1 MRRRIAPDFETY
13 VKAVERMKRQMAG
26 HNPTAEELNILC
38 QLAGGILENVP
49 EEREYALK
57 ITRYIKECVRLF
69 FANGDTSYASVYT
82 NVLLVE
88 ARNRVVD
95 SALIYLEKN
104 RQPDRKF
111 YMPRREM
118 FIKHGIVQGLQD
130 LLDDKIDFL
139 SVSLPPGVG
148 KLLADDTPVLTTQG
162 FKKHGDLQV
171 GDFVYG
177 LDGYPKKVLH
187 VFPKDKADCKIT
199 FTNGEVIKCH
209 ENHEWL
215 VYNRHKQKE
224 ELIAAGELFNAKL
237 ETGIPNTRGHRYHYM
252 LPNREAFTDFKIEL
266 PVQPYTFGVWLG
278 NGKNQGQTI
287 CGAYD
292 DLEIEKRAIEEEGYL
307 EQWRTVHKD
316 TGVLYIG
323 FSRKLK
329 DDLQKIGLCHSR
341 RRVEKYIPDVYF
353 TASKKQRLELLA
365 GLIDTDGTRNGQK
378 YIFST
383 TTESLRDGFIKL
395 VSTFGWRCC
404 VVKHEPKVST
414 SGIVG
419 RNPVYSIGFSPDCAI
434 PCRLAR
440 KQLETFAQ
448 KRRIAIKSIER
459 CEPEQGNCIEVEGG
473 YYCVGNTM
481 LPTHNSTI
489 EIFFLALVG
498 GYWPN
503 CFNLSSAH
511 SSIMTRSIFDGI
523 AEIIDDPVEYCWHE
537 IFPDVHERSR
547 SAKDTVINMG
557 RAGRFKTWTMRSIDG
572 SLTGATR
579 ANLFLTMDDMVSG
592 IEEALNKTR
601 METLWVKVSNDLL
614 SRRMDGCKTLCFAT
628 RWSVHDPIGKLQE
641 RNSDNPRARFIAVP
655 ALDEDG
661 NSNFD
666 YPGGFTTKYFMQ
678 QKDFMDDISF
688 DALYQQ
694 KPIEREG
701 LLFPSDQIRR
711 FVRKDKDRYTKDG
724 QLIDSMVDTVIMPD
738 RKPDA
743 IWAVCDTKDKGSD
756 FESMPIAYQY
766 DQDLFIVD
774 VIFDDNTEYEVLDRK
789 TADMLLKY
797 NPHKTKFESNNAGSR
812 VAYTIQSMIDE
823 ERRKGKVCR
832 VDIEQQYTTAN
843 KETKILV
850 NSSWILKHCY
860 FLHHSQYMP
869 KDDYGKFMSNVCEY
883 TTKGKVPHDDAPD
896 SLAML
901 AEYVQG
907 FGYAEEAAIVAS
919 PLAWRR

>member
-57 ITRYIKECVRLF
+57 ITRYIKECIRLF

-118 FIKHGIVQGLQD
+118 FLKQGIIQGLQD
-130 LLDDKIDFL
+130 LLDDKLDFL

-148 KLLADDTPVLTTQG
+148 K
-162 FKKHGDLQV
+162 
-171 GDFVYG
+171 
-177 LDGYPKKVLH
+177 
-187 VFPKDKADCKIT
+187 
-199 FTNGEVIKCH
+199 
-209 ENHEWL
+209 
-215 VYNRHKQKE
+215 
-224 ELIAAGELFNAKL
+224 
-237 ETGIPNTRGHRYHYM
+237 
-252 LPNREAFTDFKIEL
+252 
-266 PVQPYTFGVWLG
+266 
-278 NGKNQGQTI
+278 
-287 CGAYD
+287 
-292 DLEIEKRAIEEEGYL
+292 
-307 EQWRTVHKD
+307 
-316 TGVLYIG
+316 
-323 FSRKLK
+323 
-329 DDLQKIGLCHSR
+329 
-341 RRVEKYIPDVYF
+341 
-353 TASKKQRLELLA
+353 TA
-365 GLIDTDGTRNGQK
+365 
-378 YIFST
+378 
-383 TTESLRDGFIKL
+383 
-395 VSTFGWRCC
+395 
-404 VVKHEPKVST
+404 
-414 SGIVG
+414 
-419 RNPVYSIGFSPDCAI
+419 
-434 PCRLAR
+434 
-440 KQLETFAQ
+440 
-448 KRRIAIKSIER
+448 
-459 CEPEQGNCIEVEGG
+459 
-473 YYCVGNTM
+473 
-481 LPTHNSTI
+481 I
-489 EIFFLALVG
+489 EIFFLSLIG

-711 FVRKDKDRYTKDG
+711 FVKKDKDRYTKDG
-724 QLIDSMVDTVIMPD
+724 QLIDSMVDTVVMPD

-789 TADMLLKY
+789 TTDMLLKY

-869 KDDYGKFMSNVCEY
+869 KDDHEQCVRIHHEG
-883 TTKGKVPHDDAPD
+883 
-896 SLAML
+896 
-901 AEYVQG
+901 QG
-907 FGYAEEAAIVAS
+907 PS
-919 PLAWRR
+919 R

>member
-57 ITRYIKECVRLF
+57 ITRYIKECIRLF

-111 YMPRREM
+111 YMPRRDM
-118 FIKHGIVQGLQD
+118 FLKQGIIQGLQD
-130 LLDDKIDFL
+130 LLDDKLDFL

-148 KLLADDTPVLTTQG
+148 KT
-162 FKKHGDLQV
+162 
-171 GDFVYG
+171 
-177 LDGYPKKVLH
+177 
-187 VFPKDKADCKIT
+187 
-199 FTNGEVIKCH
+199 
-209 ENHEWL
+209 
-215 VYNRHKQKE
+215 
-224 ELIAAGELFNAKL
+224 
-237 ETGIPNTRGHRYHYM
+237 
-252 LPNREAFTDFKIEL
+252 
-266 PVQPYTFGVWLG
+266 
-278 NGKNQGQTI
+278 
-287 CGAYD
+287 
-292 DLEIEKRAIEEEGYL
+292 
-307 EQWRTVHKD
+307 
-316 TGVLYIG
+316 
-323 FSRKLK
+323 
-329 DDLQKIGLCHSR
+329 
-341 RRVEKYIPDVYF
+341 
-353 TASKKQRLELLA
+353 
-365 GLIDTDGTRNGQK
+365 
-378 YIFST
+378 
-383 TTESLRDGFIKL
+383 
-395 VSTFGWRCC
+395 
-404 VVKHEPKVST
+404 
-414 SGIVG
+414 
-419 RNPVYSIGFSPDCAI
+419 
-434 PCRLAR
+434 
-440 KQLETFAQ
+440 
-448 KRRIAIKSIER
+448 
-459 CEPEQGNCIEVEGG
+459 
-473 YYCVGNTM
+473 
-481 LPTHNSTI
+481 TI
-489 EIFFLALVG
+489 EIFFLSLIG

-701 LLFPSDQIRR
+701 LLFPSDQMRR
-711 FVRKDKDRYTKDG
+711 FVKKDKDRYTNDG
-724 QLIDSMVDTVIMPD
+724 QLIDSMVDTVVMPD

-832 VDIEQQYTTAN
+832 VDIEQQYTTTN

-860 FLHHSQYMP
+860 FLHHSQYAP

>member
-26 HNPTAEELNILC
+26 HNPTTEELNILC

-57 ITRYIKECVRLF
+57 ITRYIKECIRLF

-111 YMPRREM
+111 YMPRRDM
-118 FIKHGIVQGLQD
+118 FLKQGIIQGLQD
-130 LLDDKIDFL
+130 LLDDKLDFL

-148 KLLADDTPVLTTQG
+148 KT
-162 FKKHGDLQV
+162 
-171 GDFVYG
+171 
-177 LDGYPKKVLH
+177 
-187 VFPKDKADCKIT
+187 
-199 FTNGEVIKCH
+199 
-209 ENHEWL
+209 
-215 VYNRHKQKE
+215 
-224 ELIAAGELFNAKL
+224 
-237 ETGIPNTRGHRYHYM
+237 
-252 LPNREAFTDFKIEL
+252 
-266 PVQPYTFGVWLG
+266 
-278 NGKNQGQTI
+278 
-287 CGAYD
+287 
-292 DLEIEKRAIEEEGYL
+292 
-307 EQWRTVHKD
+307 
-316 TGVLYIG
+316 
-323 FSRKLK
+323 
-329 DDLQKIGLCHSR
+329 
-341 RRVEKYIPDVYF
+341 
-353 TASKKQRLELLA
+353 
-365 GLIDTDGTRNGQK
+365 
-378 YIFST
+378 
-383 TTESLRDGFIKL
+383 
-395 VSTFGWRCC
+395 
-404 VVKHEPKVST
+404 
-414 SGIVG
+414 
-419 RNPVYSIGFSPDCAI
+419 
-434 PCRLAR
+434 
-440 KQLETFAQ
+440 
-448 KRRIAIKSIER
+448 
-459 CEPEQGNCIEVEGG
+459 
-473 YYCVGNTM
+473 
-481 LPTHNSTI
+481 TI
-489 EIFFLALVG
+489 EIFFLSLIG

-655 ALDEDG
+655 ALDENG
-661 NSNFD
+661 ESNFD

-724 QLIDSMVDTVIMPD
+724 QLIDSMVDTVVMPD

-860 FLHHSQYMP
+860 FLHHSQYLP
-869 KDDYGKFMSNVCEY
+869 KDDYGRFMSNVCEY

>member
-57 ITRYIKECVRLF
+57 ITRYIKECIRLF

-118 FIKHGIVQGLQD
+118 FLKQGIIQGLQD
-130 LLDDKIDFL
+130 LLDDKLDFL

-148 KLLADDTPVLTTQG
+148 KT
-162 FKKHGDLQV
+162 
-171 GDFVYG
+171 
-177 LDGYPKKVLH
+177 
-187 VFPKDKADCKIT
+187 
-199 FTNGEVIKCH
+199 
-209 ENHEWL
+209 
-215 VYNRHKQKE
+215 
-224 ELIAAGELFNAKL
+224 
-237 ETGIPNTRGHRYHYM
+237 
-252 LPNREAFTDFKIEL
+252 
-266 PVQPYTFGVWLG
+266 
-278 NGKNQGQTI
+278 
-287 CGAYD
+287 
-292 DLEIEKRAIEEEGYL
+292 
-307 EQWRTVHKD
+307 
-316 TGVLYIG
+316 
-323 FSRKLK
+323 
-329 DDLQKIGLCHSR
+329 
-341 RRVEKYIPDVYF
+341 
-353 TASKKQRLELLA
+353 
-365 GLIDTDGTRNGQK
+365 
-378 YIFST
+378 
-383 TTESLRDGFIKL
+383 
-395 VSTFGWRCC
+395 
-404 VVKHEPKVST
+404 
-414 SGIVG
+414 
-419 RNPVYSIGFSPDCAI
+419 
-434 PCRLAR
+434 
-440 KQLETFAQ
+440 
-448 KRRIAIKSIER
+448 
-459 CEPEQGNCIEVEGG
+459 
-473 YYCVGNTM
+473 
-481 LPTHNSTI
+481 TI
-489 EIFFLALVG
+489 EIFFLSLIG

-579 ANLFLTMDDMVSG
+579 ANLLLTMDDMVSG

-711 FVRKDKDRYTKDG
+711 FVKRDKDRYTKDG

-738 RKPDA
+738 RTPDA

>member
-57 ITRYIKECVRLF
+57 ITRYIKECIRLF

-118 FIKHGIVQGLQD
+118 FLKQGIIQGLQD
-130 LLDDKIDFL
+130 LLDDKLDFL

-148 KLLADDTPVLTTQG
+148 KT
-162 FKKHGDLQV
+162 
-171 GDFVYG
+171 
-177 LDGYPKKVLH
+177 
-187 VFPKDKADCKIT
+187 
-199 FTNGEVIKCH
+199 
-209 ENHEWL
+209 
-215 VYNRHKQKE
+215 
-224 ELIAAGELFNAKL
+224 
-237 ETGIPNTRGHRYHYM
+237 
-252 LPNREAFTDFKIEL
+252 
-266 PVQPYTFGVWLG
+266 
-278 NGKNQGQTI
+278 
-287 CGAYD
+287 
-292 DLEIEKRAIEEEGYL
+292 
-307 EQWRTVHKD
+307 
-316 TGVLYIG
+316 
-323 FSRKLK
+323 
-329 DDLQKIGLCHSR
+329 
-341 RRVEKYIPDVYF
+341 
-353 TASKKQRLELLA
+353 
-365 GLIDTDGTRNGQK
+365 
-378 YIFST
+378 
-383 TTESLRDGFIKL
+383 
-395 VSTFGWRCC
+395 
-404 VVKHEPKVST
+404 
-414 SGIVG
+414 
-419 RNPVYSIGFSPDCAI
+419 
-434 PCRLAR
+434 
-440 KQLETFAQ
+440 
-448 KRRIAIKSIER
+448 
-459 CEPEQGNCIEVEGG
+459 
-473 YYCVGNTM
+473 
-481 LPTHNSTI
+481 TI
-489 EIFFLALVG
+489 EIFFLSLIG

-666 YPGGFTTKYFMQ
+666 YPGGFTTKYFLQ

-711 FVRKDKDRYTKDG
+711 FVKKDKDRYTKDG
-724 QLIDSMVDTVIMPD
+724 QLIDSMVDTVVMPD

-860 FLHHSQYMP
+860 FLHHSQYAP

>member
-26 HNPTAEELNILC
+26 HNPTTEELNILC

-57 ITRYIKECVRLF
+57 ITRYIKECIRLF

-118 FIKHGIVQGLQD
+118 FLKQGIIQGLQD
-130 LLDDKIDFL
+130 LLDDKLDFL

-148 KLLADDTPVLTTQG
+148 KT
-162 FKKHGDLQV
+162 
-171 GDFVYG
+171 
-177 LDGYPKKVLH
+177 
-187 VFPKDKADCKIT
+187 
-199 FTNGEVIKCH
+199 
-209 ENHEWL
+209 
-215 VYNRHKQKE
+215 
-224 ELIAAGELFNAKL
+224 
-237 ETGIPNTRGHRYHYM
+237 
-252 LPNREAFTDFKIEL
+252 
-266 PVQPYTFGVWLG
+266 
-278 NGKNQGQTI
+278 
-287 CGAYD
+287 
-292 DLEIEKRAIEEEGYL
+292 
-307 EQWRTVHKD
+307 
-316 TGVLYIG
+316 
-323 FSRKLK
+323 
-329 DDLQKIGLCHSR
+329 
-341 RRVEKYIPDVYF
+341 
-353 TASKKQRLELLA
+353 
-365 GLIDTDGTRNGQK
+365 
-378 YIFST
+378 
-383 TTESLRDGFIKL
+383 
-395 VSTFGWRCC
+395 
-404 VVKHEPKVST
+404 
-414 SGIVG
+414 
-419 RNPVYSIGFSPDCAI
+419 
-434 PCRLAR
+434 
-440 KQLETFAQ
+440 
-448 KRRIAIKSIER
+448 
-459 CEPEQGNCIEVEGG
+459 
-473 YYCVGNTM
+473 
-481 LPTHNSTI
+481 TI
-489 EIFFLALVG
+489 EIFFLSLIG

-711 FVRKDKDRYTKDG
+711 FVKKDKDRYTKDG
-724 QLIDSMVDTVIMPD
+724 QLIDSMVDTVVMPD

-860 FLHHSQYMP
+860 FLHHSQYAP

>member
-57 ITRYIKECVRLF
+57 ITRYIKEVVRLF

-118 FIKHGIVQGLQD
+118 FLKQGIIQGLQD
-130 LLDDKIDFL
+130 LLDDKLDFL

-148 KLLADDTPVLTTQG
+148 KT
-162 FKKHGDLQV
+162 
-171 GDFVYG
+171 
-177 LDGYPKKVLH
+177 
-187 VFPKDKADCKIT
+187 
-199 FTNGEVIKCH
+199 
-209 ENHEWL
+209 
-215 VYNRHKQKE
+215 
-224 ELIAAGELFNAKL
+224 
-237 ETGIPNTRGHRYHYM
+237 
-252 LPNREAFTDFKIEL
+252 
-266 PVQPYTFGVWLG
+266 
-278 NGKNQGQTI
+278 
-287 CGAYD
+287 
-292 DLEIEKRAIEEEGYL
+292 
-307 EQWRTVHKD
+307 
-316 TGVLYIG
+316 
-323 FSRKLK
+323 
-329 DDLQKIGLCHSR
+329 
-341 RRVEKYIPDVYF
+341 
-353 TASKKQRLELLA
+353 
-365 GLIDTDGTRNGQK
+365 
-378 YIFST
+378 
-383 TTESLRDGFIKL
+383 
-395 VSTFGWRCC
+395 
-404 VVKHEPKVST
+404 
-414 SGIVG
+414 
-419 RNPVYSIGFSPDCAI
+419 
-434 PCRLAR
+434 
-440 KQLETFAQ
+440 
-448 KRRIAIKSIER
+448 
-459 CEPEQGNCIEVEGG
+459 
-473 YYCVGNTM
+473 
-481 LPTHNSTI
+481 TI
-489 EIFFLALVG
+489 EIFFLSLIG

-655 ALDEDG
+655 ALDENG
-661 NSNFD
+661 ESNFD

-711 FVRKDKDRYTKDG
+711 FVKKDKDRYTKDG
-724 QLIDSMVDTVIMPD
+724 QLIDSMVDTVVMPD

>member
-57 ITRYIKECVRLF
+57 ITRYIKECIRLF

-118 FIKHGIVQGLQD
+118 FLKQGIIQGLQD
-130 LLDDKIDFL
+130 LLDDKLDFL

-148 KLLADDTPVLTTQG
+148 KT
-162 FKKHGDLQV
+162 
-171 GDFVYG
+171 
-177 LDGYPKKVLH
+177 
-187 VFPKDKADCKIT
+187 
-199 FTNGEVIKCH
+199 
-209 ENHEWL
+209 
-215 VYNRHKQKE
+215 
-224 ELIAAGELFNAKL
+224 
-237 ETGIPNTRGHRYHYM
+237 
-252 LPNREAFTDFKIEL
+252 
-266 PVQPYTFGVWLG
+266 
-278 NGKNQGQTI
+278 
-287 CGAYD
+287 
-292 DLEIEKRAIEEEGYL
+292 
-307 EQWRTVHKD
+307 
-316 TGVLYIG
+316 
-323 FSRKLK
+323 
-329 DDLQKIGLCHSR
+329 
-341 RRVEKYIPDVYF
+341 
-353 TASKKQRLELLA
+353 
-365 GLIDTDGTRNGQK
+365 
-378 YIFST
+378 
-383 TTESLRDGFIKL
+383 
-395 VSTFGWRCC
+395 
-404 VVKHEPKVST
+404 
-414 SGIVG
+414 
-419 RNPVYSIGFSPDCAI
+419 
-434 PCRLAR
+434 
-440 KQLETFAQ
+440 
-448 KRRIAIKSIER
+448 
-459 CEPEQGNCIEVEGG
+459 
-473 YYCVGNTM
+473 
-481 LPTHNSTI
+481 TI
-489 EIFFLALVG
+489 EIFFLSLIG

-655 ALDEDG
+655 ALDENG
-661 NSNFD
+661 ESNFD

-711 FVRKDKDRYTKDG
+711 FVKKDKDRYTKDG
-724 QLIDSMVDTVIMPD
+724 QLIDSMVDTVVMPD

-860 FLHHSQYMP
+860 FLHHSQYVP

>member
-26 HNPTAEELNILC
+26 HNPTTEELNILC

-57 ITRYIKECVRLF
+57 ITRYIKECIRLF

-111 YMPRREM
+111 YMPRRDM
-118 FIKHGIVQGLQD
+118 FLKQGIIQGLQD
-130 LLDDKIDFL
+130 LLDDKLDFL

-148 KLLADDTPVLTTQG
+148 KT
-162 FKKHGDLQV
+162 
-171 GDFVYG
+171 
-177 LDGYPKKVLH
+177 
-187 VFPKDKADCKIT
+187 
-199 FTNGEVIKCH
+199 
-209 ENHEWL
+209 
-215 VYNRHKQKE
+215 
-224 ELIAAGELFNAKL
+224 
-237 ETGIPNTRGHRYHYM
+237 
-252 LPNREAFTDFKIEL
+252 
-266 PVQPYTFGVWLG
+266 
-278 NGKNQGQTI
+278 
-287 CGAYD
+287 
-292 DLEIEKRAIEEEGYL
+292 
-307 EQWRTVHKD
+307 
-316 TGVLYIG
+316 
-323 FSRKLK
+323 
-329 DDLQKIGLCHSR
+329 
-341 RRVEKYIPDVYF
+341 
-353 TASKKQRLELLA
+353 
-365 GLIDTDGTRNGQK
+365 
-378 YIFST
+378 
-383 TTESLRDGFIKL
+383 
-395 VSTFGWRCC
+395 
-404 VVKHEPKVST
+404 
-414 SGIVG
+414 
-419 RNPVYSIGFSPDCAI
+419 
-434 PCRLAR
+434 
-440 KQLETFAQ
+440 
-448 KRRIAIKSIER
+448 
-459 CEPEQGNCIEVEGG
+459 
-473 YYCVGNTM
+473 
-481 LPTHNSTI
+481 TI
-489 EIFFLALVG
+489 EIFFLSLIG

-655 ALDEDG
+655 ALDENG
-661 NSNFD
+661 ESNFD

-724 QLIDSMVDTVIMPD
+724 QLIDSMVDTVVMPD

-789 TADMLLKY
+789 TTDMLLKY

-860 FLHHSQYMP
+860 FLHHSQYLP
-869 KDDYGKFMSNVCEY
+869 KDDYGRFMSNVCEY

>member
-57 ITRYIKECVRLF
+57 ITRYIKEVVRLF

-118 FIKHGIVQGLQD
+118 FLKQGIIQGLQD
-130 LLDDKIDFL
+130 LLDDKLDFL

-148 KLLADDTPVLTTQG
+148 KT
-162 FKKHGDLQV
+162 
-171 GDFVYG
+171 
-177 LDGYPKKVLH
+177 
-187 VFPKDKADCKIT
+187 
-199 FTNGEVIKCH
+199 
-209 ENHEWL
+209 
-215 VYNRHKQKE
+215 
-224 ELIAAGELFNAKL
+224 
-237 ETGIPNTRGHRYHYM
+237 
-252 LPNREAFTDFKIEL
+252 
-266 PVQPYTFGVWLG
+266 
-278 NGKNQGQTI
+278 
-287 CGAYD
+287 
-292 DLEIEKRAIEEEGYL
+292 
-307 EQWRTVHKD
+307 
-316 TGVLYIG
+316 
-323 FSRKLK
+323 
-329 DDLQKIGLCHSR
+329 
-341 RRVEKYIPDVYF
+341 
-353 TASKKQRLELLA
+353 
-365 GLIDTDGTRNGQK
+365 
-378 YIFST
+378 
-383 TTESLRDGFIKL
+383 
-395 VSTFGWRCC
+395 
-404 VVKHEPKVST
+404 
-414 SGIVG
+414 
-419 RNPVYSIGFSPDCAI
+419 
-434 PCRLAR
+434 
-440 KQLETFAQ
+440 
-448 KRRIAIKSIER
+448 
-459 CEPEQGNCIEVEGG
+459 
-473 YYCVGNTM
+473 
-481 LPTHNSTI
+481 TI
-489 EIFFLALVG
+489 EIFFLSLIG

-655 ALDEDG
+655 ALDENG
-661 NSNFD
+661 ESNFD

-711 FVRKDKDRYTKDG
+711 FVCKDKDRYTKDG

-907 FGYAEEAAIVAS
+907 FGYSEEAAIVAS

>member
-118 FIKHGIVQGLQD
+118 FLKQGIIQGLQD
-130 LLDDKIDFL
+130 LLDDKLDFL

-148 KLLADDTPVLTTQG
+148 KT
-162 FKKHGDLQV
+162 
-171 GDFVYG
+171 
-177 LDGYPKKVLH
+177 
-187 VFPKDKADCKIT
+187 
-199 FTNGEVIKCH
+199 
-209 ENHEWL
+209 
-215 VYNRHKQKE
+215 
-224 ELIAAGELFNAKL
+224 
-237 ETGIPNTRGHRYHYM
+237 
-252 LPNREAFTDFKIEL
+252 
-266 PVQPYTFGVWLG
+266 
-278 NGKNQGQTI
+278 
-287 CGAYD
+287 
-292 DLEIEKRAIEEEGYL
+292 
-307 EQWRTVHKD
+307 
-316 TGVLYIG
+316 
-323 FSRKLK
+323 
-329 DDLQKIGLCHSR
+329 
-341 RRVEKYIPDVYF
+341 
-353 TASKKQRLELLA
+353 
-365 GLIDTDGTRNGQK
+365 
-378 YIFST
+378 
-383 TTESLRDGFIKL
+383 
-395 VSTFGWRCC
+395 
-404 VVKHEPKVST
+404 
-414 SGIVG
+414 
-419 RNPVYSIGFSPDCAI
+419 
-434 PCRLAR
+434 
-440 KQLETFAQ
+440 
-448 KRRIAIKSIER
+448 
-459 CEPEQGNCIEVEGG
+459 
-473 YYCVGNTM
+473 
-481 LPTHNSTI
+481 TI
-489 EIFFLALVG
+489 EIFFLSLIG

-641 RNSDNPRARFIAVP
+641 RNADNPRARFIAVP

-711 FVRKDKDRYTKDG
+711 FVKKDKDRYTKDG
-724 QLIDSMVDTVIMPD
+724 QLIDNMVDTVIMPD
-738 RKPDA
+738 RTPDA

-907 FGYAEEAAIVAS
+907 FGYSEEAAIVAS

>member
-57 ITRYIKECVRLF
+57 ITRYIKECIRLF

-118 FIKHGIVQGLQD
+118 FLKQGIIQGLQD
-130 LLDDKIDFL
+130 LLDDKLDFL

-148 KLLADDTPVLTTQG
+148 KT
-162 FKKHGDLQV
+162 
-171 GDFVYG
+171 
-177 LDGYPKKVLH
+177 
-187 VFPKDKADCKIT
+187 
-199 FTNGEVIKCH
+199 
-209 ENHEWL
+209 
-215 VYNRHKQKE
+215 
-224 ELIAAGELFNAKL
+224 
-237 ETGIPNTRGHRYHYM
+237 
-252 LPNREAFTDFKIEL
+252 
-266 PVQPYTFGVWLG
+266 
-278 NGKNQGQTI
+278 
-287 CGAYD
+287 
-292 DLEIEKRAIEEEGYL
+292 
-307 EQWRTVHKD
+307 
-316 TGVLYIG
+316 
-323 FSRKLK
+323 
-329 DDLQKIGLCHSR
+329 
-341 RRVEKYIPDVYF
+341 
-353 TASKKQRLELLA
+353 
-365 GLIDTDGTRNGQK
+365 
-378 YIFST
+378 
-383 TTESLRDGFIKL
+383 
-395 VSTFGWRCC
+395 
-404 VVKHEPKVST
+404 
-414 SGIVG
+414 
-419 RNPVYSIGFSPDCAI
+419 
-434 PCRLAR
+434 
-440 KQLETFAQ
+440 
-448 KRRIAIKSIER
+448 
-459 CEPEQGNCIEVEGG
+459 
-473 YYCVGNTM
+473 
-481 LPTHNSTI
+481 TI
-489 EIFFLALVG
+489 EIFFLSLIG

>member
-57 ITRYIKECVRLF
+57 ITRYIKECIRLF

-111 YMPRREM
+111 YMPRRDM
-118 FIKHGIVQGLQD
+118 FLKQGIIQGLQD
-130 LLDDKIDFL
+130 LLDDKLDFL

-148 KLLADDTPVLTTQG
+148 KT
-162 FKKHGDLQV
+162 
-171 GDFVYG
+171 
-177 LDGYPKKVLH
+177 
-187 VFPKDKADCKIT
+187 
-199 FTNGEVIKCH
+199 
-209 ENHEWL
+209 
-215 VYNRHKQKE
+215 
-224 ELIAAGELFNAKL
+224 
-237 ETGIPNTRGHRYHYM
+237 
-252 LPNREAFTDFKIEL
+252 
-266 PVQPYTFGVWLG
+266 
-278 NGKNQGQTI
+278 
-287 CGAYD
+287 
-292 DLEIEKRAIEEEGYL
+292 
-307 EQWRTVHKD
+307 
-316 TGVLYIG
+316 
-323 FSRKLK
+323 
-329 DDLQKIGLCHSR
+329 
-341 RRVEKYIPDVYF
+341 
-353 TASKKQRLELLA
+353 
-365 GLIDTDGTRNGQK
+365 
-378 YIFST
+378 
-383 TTESLRDGFIKL
+383 
-395 VSTFGWRCC
+395 
-404 VVKHEPKVST
+404 
-414 SGIVG
+414 
-419 RNPVYSIGFSPDCAI
+419 
-434 PCRLAR
+434 
-440 KQLETFAQ
+440 
-448 KRRIAIKSIER
+448 
-459 CEPEQGNCIEVEGG
+459 
-473 YYCVGNTM
+473 
-481 LPTHNSTI
+481 TI
-489 EIFFLALVG
+489 EIFFLSLIG

-655 ALDEDG
+655 ALDENG
-661 NSNFD
+661 ESNFD

-711 FVRKDKDRYTKDG
+711 FVKKDKDRYTKDG
-724 QLIDSMVDTVIMPD
+724 QLIDSMVDTVVMPD

-860 FLHHSQYMP
+860 FLHHSQYAP

-907 FGYAEEAAIVAS
+907 FGYSEEAAIVAS

>member
-57 ITRYIKECVRLF
+57 ITRYIKECIRLF

-118 FIKHGIVQGLQD
+118 FLKQGIIQGLQD
-130 LLDDKIDFL
+130 LLDDKLDFL

-148 KLLADDTPVLTTQG
+148 KT
-162 FKKHGDLQV
+162 
-171 GDFVYG
+171 
-177 LDGYPKKVLH
+177 
-187 VFPKDKADCKIT
+187 
-199 FTNGEVIKCH
+199 
-209 ENHEWL
+209 
-215 VYNRHKQKE
+215 
-224 ELIAAGELFNAKL
+224 
-237 ETGIPNTRGHRYHYM
+237 
-252 LPNREAFTDFKIEL
+252 
-266 PVQPYTFGVWLG
+266 
-278 NGKNQGQTI
+278 
-287 CGAYD
+287 
-292 DLEIEKRAIEEEGYL
+292 
-307 EQWRTVHKD
+307 
-316 TGVLYIG
+316 
-323 FSRKLK
+323 
-329 DDLQKIGLCHSR
+329 
-341 RRVEKYIPDVYF
+341 
-353 TASKKQRLELLA
+353 
-365 GLIDTDGTRNGQK
+365 
-378 YIFST
+378 
-383 TTESLRDGFIKL
+383 
-395 VSTFGWRCC
+395 
-404 VVKHEPKVST
+404 
-414 SGIVG
+414 
-419 RNPVYSIGFSPDCAI
+419 
-434 PCRLAR
+434 
-440 KQLETFAQ
+440 
-448 KRRIAIKSIER
+448 
-459 CEPEQGNCIEVEGG
+459 
-473 YYCVGNTM
+473 
-481 LPTHNSTI
+481 TI
-489 EIFFLALVG
+489 EIFFLSLIG

-655 ALDEDG
+655 ALDENG
-661 NSNFD
+661 ESNFD
-666 YPGGFTTKYFMQ
+666 YPGGFTTKYFLQ

-711 FVRKDKDRYTKDG
+711 FVKKDKDRYTKDG
-724 QLIDSMVDTVIMPD
+724 QLIDSMVDTVVMPD

-860 FLHHSQYMP
+860 FLHHSQYVP

>member
-57 ITRYIKECVRLF
+57 ITRYIKEVVRLF

-118 FIKHGIVQGLQD
+118 FLKQGIIQGLQD
-130 LLDDKIDFL
+130 LLDDKLDFL

-148 KLLADDTPVLTTQG
+148 KT
-162 FKKHGDLQV
+162 
-171 GDFVYG
+171 
-177 LDGYPKKVLH
+177 
-187 VFPKDKADCKIT
+187 
-199 FTNGEVIKCH
+199 
-209 ENHEWL
+209 
-215 VYNRHKQKE
+215 
-224 ELIAAGELFNAKL
+224 
-237 ETGIPNTRGHRYHYM
+237 
-252 LPNREAFTDFKIEL
+252 
-266 PVQPYTFGVWLG
+266 
-278 NGKNQGQTI
+278 
-287 CGAYD
+287 
-292 DLEIEKRAIEEEGYL
+292 
-307 EQWRTVHKD
+307 
-316 TGVLYIG
+316 
-323 FSRKLK
+323 
-329 DDLQKIGLCHSR
+329 
-341 RRVEKYIPDVYF
+341 
-353 TASKKQRLELLA
+353 
-365 GLIDTDGTRNGQK
+365 
-378 YIFST
+378 
-383 TTESLRDGFIKL
+383 
-395 VSTFGWRCC
+395 
-404 VVKHEPKVST
+404 
-414 SGIVG
+414 
-419 RNPVYSIGFSPDCAI
+419 
-434 PCRLAR
+434 
-440 KQLETFAQ
+440 
-448 KRRIAIKSIER
+448 
-459 CEPEQGNCIEVEGG
+459 
-473 YYCVGNTM
+473 
-481 LPTHNSTI
+481 TI
-489 EIFFLALVG
+489 EIFFLSLIG

-666 YPGGFTTKYFMQ
+666 YPGGFTTKYFLQ

-711 FVRKDKDRYTKDG
+711 FVKKDKDRYTKDG
-724 QLIDSMVDTVIMPD
+724 QLIDSMVDTVVMPD

-860 FLHHSQYMP
+860 FLHHSQYVP

>member
-57 ITRYIKECVRLF
+57 ITRYIKECIRLF

-118 FIKHGIVQGLQD
+118 FLKQGIIQGLQD
-130 LLDDKIDFL
+130 LLDDKLDFL

-148 KLLADDTPVLTTQG
+148 KT
-162 FKKHGDLQV
+162 
-171 GDFVYG
+171 
-177 LDGYPKKVLH
+177 
-187 VFPKDKADCKIT
+187 
-199 FTNGEVIKCH
+199 
-209 ENHEWL
+209 
-215 VYNRHKQKE
+215 
-224 ELIAAGELFNAKL
+224 
-237 ETGIPNTRGHRYHYM
+237 
-252 LPNREAFTDFKIEL
+252 
-266 PVQPYTFGVWLG
+266 
-278 NGKNQGQTI
+278 
-287 CGAYD
+287 
-292 DLEIEKRAIEEEGYL
+292 
-307 EQWRTVHKD
+307 
-316 TGVLYIG
+316 
-323 FSRKLK
+323 
-329 DDLQKIGLCHSR
+329 
-341 RRVEKYIPDVYF
+341 
-353 TASKKQRLELLA
+353 
-365 GLIDTDGTRNGQK
+365 
-378 YIFST
+378 
-383 TTESLRDGFIKL
+383 
-395 VSTFGWRCC
+395 
-404 VVKHEPKVST
+404 
-414 SGIVG
+414 
-419 RNPVYSIGFSPDCAI
+419 
-434 PCRLAR
+434 
-440 KQLETFAQ
+440 
-448 KRRIAIKSIER
+448 
-459 CEPEQGNCIEVEGG
+459 
-473 YYCVGNTM
+473 
-481 LPTHNSTI
+481 TI
-489 EIFFLALVG
+489 EIFFLSLIG

-655 ALDEDG
+655 ALDENG
-661 NSNFD
+661 ESNFD

-711 FVRKDKDRYTKDG
+711 FVKKDKDRYTKDG
-724 QLIDSMVDTVIMPD
+724 QLIDSMVDTVVMPD

-860 FLHHSQYMP
+860 FLHHSQYAP

>member
-57 ITRYIKECVRLF
+57 ITRYIKECIRLF

-118 FIKHGIVQGLQD
+118 FLKQGIIQGLQD
-130 LLDDKIDFL
+130 LLDDKLDFL

-148 KLLADDTPVLTTQG
+148 K
-162 FKKHGDLQV
+162 
-171 GDFVYG
+171 
-177 LDGYPKKVLH
+177 
-187 VFPKDKADCKIT
+187 
-199 FTNGEVIKCH
+199 
-209 ENHEWL
+209 
-215 VYNRHKQKE
+215 
-224 ELIAAGELFNAKL
+224 
-237 ETGIPNTRGHRYHYM
+237 
-252 LPNREAFTDFKIEL
+252 
-266 PVQPYTFGVWLG
+266 
-278 NGKNQGQTI
+278 
-287 CGAYD
+287 
-292 DLEIEKRAIEEEGYL
+292 
-307 EQWRTVHKD
+307 
-316 TGVLYIG
+316 
-323 FSRKLK
+323 
-329 DDLQKIGLCHSR
+329 
-341 RRVEKYIPDVYF
+341 
-353 TASKKQRLELLA
+353 TA
-365 GLIDTDGTRNGQK
+365 
-378 YIFST
+378 
-383 TTESLRDGFIKL
+383 
-395 VSTFGWRCC
+395 
-404 VVKHEPKVST
+404 
-414 SGIVG
+414 
-419 RNPVYSIGFSPDCAI
+419 
-434 PCRLAR
+434 
-440 KQLETFAQ
+440 
-448 KRRIAIKSIER
+448 
-459 CEPEQGNCIEVEGG
+459 
-473 YYCVGNTM
+473 
-481 LPTHNSTI
+481 I
-489 EIFFLALVG
+489 EIFFLSLIG

-711 FVRKDKDRYTKDG
+711 FVKKDKDRYTKDG

-860 FLHHSQYMP
+860 FLHHSQYLP
-869 KDDYGKFMSNVCEY
+869 KDDYGRFMSNVCEY

>member
-57 ITRYIKECVRLF
+57 ITRYIKECIRLF

-118 FIKHGIVQGLQD
+118 FLKQGIIQGLQD
-130 LLDDKIDFL
+130 LLDDKLDFL

-148 KLLADDTPVLTTQG
+148 KT
-162 FKKHGDLQV
+162 
-171 GDFVYG
+171 
-177 LDGYPKKVLH
+177 
-187 VFPKDKADCKIT
+187 
-199 FTNGEVIKCH
+199 
-209 ENHEWL
+209 
-215 VYNRHKQKE
+215 
-224 ELIAAGELFNAKL
+224 
-237 ETGIPNTRGHRYHYM
+237 
-252 LPNREAFTDFKIEL
+252 
-266 PVQPYTFGVWLG
+266 
-278 NGKNQGQTI
+278 
-287 CGAYD
+287 
-292 DLEIEKRAIEEEGYL
+292 
-307 EQWRTVHKD
+307 
-316 TGVLYIG
+316 
-323 FSRKLK
+323 
-329 DDLQKIGLCHSR
+329 
-341 RRVEKYIPDVYF
+341 
-353 TASKKQRLELLA
+353 
-365 GLIDTDGTRNGQK
+365 
-378 YIFST
+378 
-383 TTESLRDGFIKL
+383 
-395 VSTFGWRCC
+395 
-404 VVKHEPKVST
+404 
-414 SGIVG
+414 
-419 RNPVYSIGFSPDCAI
+419 
-434 PCRLAR
+434 
-440 KQLETFAQ
+440 
-448 KRRIAIKSIER
+448 
-459 CEPEQGNCIEVEGG
+459 
-473 YYCVGNTM
+473 
-481 LPTHNSTI
+481 TI
-489 EIFFLALVG
+489 EIFFLSLIG

-666 YPGGFTTKYFMQ
+666 YPGGFTTKYFLQ

-711 FVRKDKDRYTKDG
+711 FVKKDKDRYTKDG
-724 QLIDSMVDTVIMPD
+724 QLIDSMVDTVVMPD

-860 FLHHSQYMP
+860 FLHHSQYVP